1 MTRTGTAPI
10 RKPVTG
16 DNIQLRNEG
25 VSRPSRSFVKAY
37 VESYLQSL
45 HRTAK
50 LCYDEKVV
58 VKGDLTLVAQNAE
71 SPSEAMEWTLN
82 YVYEKYDTYMQDVPE
97 APNEDYSF
105 LYDGTTGEYLLEK
118 DTKDQLNALTEDRP
132 FCYCLAGHRRSYHR
146 QCGHLQ
152 CGA

>member
-1 MTRTGTAPI
+1 M
-10 RKPVTG
+10 
-16 DNIQLRNEG
+16 
-25 VSRPSRSFVKAY
+25 
-37 VESYLQSL
+37 
-45 HRTAK
+45 
-50 LCYDEKVV
+50 CYDEKVV

-105 LYDGTTGEYLLEK
+105 LYDGTTGEYLLKK